1 MRQAE
6 INPCTIRHFQ
16 SHSPAEFPLR
26 TDCEHRPIR
35 GLIVAVTFL
44 TLLTAFA
51 IPAIADEPSIYQSS
65 ISTSA
70 SEPQARSASATDS
83 LARNVAEATGS
94 AFDPSTLPSLDSID
108 ARTDIKVF
116 LQGSVPEELRLAA
129 LRRAWTADSTIRD
142 FAGMQE
148 NDWDFND
155 PNGILGFGE
164 LGPEID
170 VEIMVA
176 QILGETSQ
184 VAARAPERQPTRF
197 ARVMHR
203 LLDLTSIAAT
213 AR

>member
-1 MRQAE
+1 MWQAE
-6 INPCTIRHFQ
+6 INP
-16 SHSPAEFPLR
+16 SPVEF
-26 TDCEHRPIR
+26 TFGADCEHRKIR
-35 GLIVAVTFL
+35 GAIVAASFL
-44 TLLTAFA
+44 SLLTAFA
-51 IPAIADEPSIYQSS
+51 NPAFAQEPSICRSD

-70 SEPQARSASATDS
+70 FAPQARSASATDS

-94 AFDPSTLPSLDSID
+94 AFDPSTLPSLGSID

-116 LQGSVPEELRLAA
+116 LEGSVPEELRLAA

-142 FAGMQE
+142 FAGLQE